1 MTHHPLNATADLAN
15 VVVRFA
21 ERTVVRGIPF
31 REALTDALETWL
43 TQDDAEQ
50 EWRRT
55 EEGRAQCGGAVI
67 LDELRGATAEQLRA
81 AIDAVHRSKPDS
93 EDSP

>member
-1 MTHHPLNATADLAN
+1 MTHHPLNATAD
-15 VVVRFA
+15 VMVRFA

-31 REALTDALETWL
+31 HEALADALETWL

-55 EEGRAQCGGAVI
+55 EEGRAQCGGAII
-67 LDELRGATAEQLRA
+67 LDELCGAAADQLRA
-81 AIDAVHRSKPDS
+81 AIDAAHPSKPDS
-93 EDSP
+93 EDSS